1 MITQTPYHSF
11 TVGELPLG
19 CQYCV
24 KGEKLVLFVTGLCP
38 RRCYF
43 CPVSDAKFNHD
54 VIFANE
60 REVENEDD
68 LLEEANAMDAFGS
81 GITGG
86 DPLLK
91 IERTIHYIQ
100 KLKEKYGEKFHI
112 HLYTSLNLVTREK
125 LQKLSTAGLDEIRFH
140 LDLDSTVFW
149 KNVEIAKDF
158 PWKVGVELP
167 LLPSKKK
174 ELQEVI
180 EFINGKVDFLVLN
193 ELEMADNSQSKLCQM
208 GFQTKDTVS
217 YAVKGSLE
225 VGLELLEYIK
235 KQQWKLPTHL
245 CTAKLKDSVQ
255 LTNRI
260 QREGKNTKR
269 KFDVITKEGILIRG
283 ALYLPELAPG
293 FSYRRKI
300 AEAPKEELLAQLQN
314 INRKLKQELHF
325 TDEDIIVDRRKMR
338 LLVSAKNSRKHG
350 ALFKKY
356 NLLPAIVKEYP
367 TADQLEIE
375 VEFV

>member
-54 VIFANE
+54 VTFANE

-158 PWKVGVELP
+158 PWKVGVEIP
-167 LLPSKKK
+167 LLPLKKK

-180 EFINGKVDFLVLN
+180 DFINGKVDFLVLN

-208 GFQTKDTVS
+208 GFQTKDTMS

-235 KQQWKLPTHL
+235 KQWKLPTHL

-325 TDEDIIVDRRKMR
+325 TDEDIIVDQRKMR

>member
-54 VIFANE
+54 VTFANE

-208 GFQTKDTVS
+208 GFQTKDTMS

>member
-158 PWKVGVELP
+158 QWKVGVEIP
-167 LLPSKKK
+167 LLPLKKK

-208 GFQTKDTVS
+208 GFQTKDTMS

-325 TDEDIIVDRRKMR
+325 TDEDIIVDQRKMR

>member
-208 GFQTKDTVS
+208 GFQTKDTMS

>member
-54 VIFANE
+54 VTFANE

-158 PWKVGVELP
+158 PWKVGVEIP
-167 LLPSKKK
+167 LLPFKKK

-180 EFINGKVDFLVLN
+180 DFINGKVDFLVLN

-225 VGLELLEYIK
+225 VGLELLEHIK

-325 TDEDIIVDRRKMR
+325 TDEDIIVDQRKMR

>member
-54 VIFANE
+54 VTFANE

-283 ALYLPELAPG
+283 ALYLTELAPG

-325 TDEDIIVDRRKMR
+325 TDEDIIVDQRKMR

>member
-54 VIFANE
+54 VTFANE

-158 PWKVGVELP
+158 PWKVGVEIP
-167 LLPSKKK
+167 LLPLKKK

-180 EFINGKVDFLVLN
+180 DFINGKVDFLVLN

-325 TDEDIIVDRRKMR
+325 TDEDIIVDQRKMR

>member
-54 VIFANE
+54 VTFANE

-208 GFQTKDTVS
+208 GFQTKDTMS

-325 TDEDIIVDRRKMR
+325 TDEDIIVDQRKMR